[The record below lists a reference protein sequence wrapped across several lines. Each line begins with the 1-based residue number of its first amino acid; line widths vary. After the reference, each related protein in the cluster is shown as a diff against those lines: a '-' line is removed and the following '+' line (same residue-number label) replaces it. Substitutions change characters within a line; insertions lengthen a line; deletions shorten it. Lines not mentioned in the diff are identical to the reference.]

1 MGCKM
6 VSELLF
12 LPWEQSRVDTS
23 ASISGEKQCC
33 PLECVPLSRWD
44 PRAIK
49 DKVLTMVDEEGEFE
63 ESKVDQS
70 KWASTMM
77 NSFCKMVGFPIVRH
91 ECLEVVNDGCI
102 WRPIKSSQKVLENF
116 GV

>member
-23 ASISGEKQCC
+23 ASISGEKQRC
-33 PLECVPLSRWD
+33 PLECVPLSQWD

-49 DKVLTMVDEEGEFE
+49 DKVLTMVDEEGEF
-63 ESKVDQS
+63 
-70 KWASTMM
+70 
-77 NSFCKMVGFPIVRH
+77 
-91 ECLEVVNDGCI
+91 
-102 WRPIKSSQKVLENF
+102 
-116 GV
+116 